1 MASITAAYAGWH
13 VLVVFALINQLN
25 SSLPTPEQDGTMAFS
40 MFIKWT
46 ASDEP
51 FPAPGDSGSLV
62 YTFFDNSIVPLG
74 ILYGSDGDESYACL
88 LYSWFTEIEAT
99 PTAMHICDSRMNSI
113 IS

>member
-1 MASITAAYAGWH
+1 MYKHGASTGVTEDFLTRIHQSSRGLWQ
-13 VLVVFALINQLN
+13 VLPRPTLDGMFLSSSPSSAS

-46 ASDEP
+46 APDKP
-51 FPAPGDSGSLV
+51 FPAPGDSGSLI

-88 LYSWFTEIEAT
+88 LYS
-99 PTAMHICDSRMNSI
+99 
-113 IS
+113 